1 MYDVVDKFSL
11 SSSSYDKLPGKLSL
25 QIIKDTYFVNN
36 AIVEIKLT
44 SISSMWVASF
54 PLQSIENECV
64 SSVVRMYIGILSI
77 DSWKGQD
84 MKQTIL
90 FFILVIVTSFT
101 YILPF
106 GLSESIFKHR

>member
-1 MYDVVDKFSL
+1 MYDVVDKFSV
-11 SSSSYDKLPGKLSL
+11 SSTIYGKLPGKLSL
-25 QIIKDTYFVNN
+25 QIIKNTYFVNN

-64 SSVVRMYIGILSI
+64 SSVVRMYIGISI

-90 FFILVIVTSFT
+90 FFVLVIVTSFT